1 MPRSGKEARERLVRA
16 ALELFLERGFD
27 AVTAAEIAARAGVT
41 ERTYFRH
48 FPDKREV
55 LFDGERALTEWVTEA
70 LASVPAD
77 VPLWPAI
84 RRTVDLI
91 VPPLEANRP
100 DSDRLAAIV
109 AATPA
114 LRERAVSKEARLVA
128 IITDLLVGRGASADE
143 AALVA
148 RTAWGVLAHAI
159 GAWRGG
165 LTLAARSQTTR
176 CVAAPETVSMNALD
190 RVRVLD
196 FTTTIAGPHCTR
208 LLADCGASRPGRLP
222 CSRDYESS
230 RSRCSSSA
238 FPT

>member
-1 MPRSGKEARERLVRA
+1 MLRSVSCRHYLVATVTVTTCADSSHAEKREGSTRA
-16 ALELFLERGFD
+16 PGAGGVELFLERGFD

-55 LFDGERALTEWVTEA
+55 LFDGERSLTEWVTEA

-91 VPPLEANRP
+91 VPRLEANRP

-114 LRERAVSKEARLVA
+114 LRERAVSKEARL
-128 IITDLLVGRGASADE
+128 S
-143 AALVA
+143 
-148 RTAWGVLAHAI
+148 
-159 GAWRGG
+159 
-165 LTLAARSQTTR
+165 
-176 CVAAPETVSMNALD
+176 P
-190 RVRVLD
+190 
-196 FTTTIAGPHCTR
+196 
-208 LLADCGASRPGRLP
+208 
-222 CSRDYESS
+222 
-230 RSRCSSSA
+230 
-238 FPT
+238 